1 MSPEHWV
8 HDLSP
13 FLIRFGDSFGIRYYG
28 LAYVLGF
35 VSAIWLLRRYARR
48 GLSQVTGDRILD
60 LMVAIV
66 AGVVIGGRLG
76 YFILYQPGAFVD
88 DPLAL
93 VRLWEGGMA
102 SHGGMIGVALALAWF
117 ARARKIS
124 FSHVSDLVVSTA
136 PAGLFFGR
144 VANFINGE
152 LWGKVTNVAWAVIFP
167 QSAPPGTPP
176 ILIEP
181 RHPSQLYQAALEGLV
196 LLALVQWRFW
206 RSDIVR
212 TQPGRLSGEFLIA
225 YAVLR
230 MIGEVFR
237 EPDASLLFGMSRGTF
252 YSVFLIV
259 AGVVLIATGRS
270 AARLRSPSSK
280 KPGALPHER

>member
-1 MSPEHWV
+1 MTPEHWV

-28 LAYVLGF
+28 LSYVLGF
-35 VSAIWLLRRYARR
+35 VSAIWLLRRYARAGR
-48 GLSQVTGDRILD
+48 SQVAGDRVLD
-60 LMVAIV
+60 LMVAVI

-76 YFILYQPGAFVD
+76 YFILYQPRVMMH

-93 VRLWEGGMA
+93 LRLWEGGMA
-102 SHGGMIGVALALAWF
+102 SHGGFVGVALALAWF
-117 ARARKIS
+117 ARTNRIP
-124 FSHVSDLVVSTA
+124 FRHVSDLMVSTA
-136 PAGLFFGR
+136 PAGFFLGR

-152 LWGKVTNVAWAVIFP
+152 LWGKVTNVTWAVIFP
-167 QSAPPGTPP
+167 QSAPPGTPA
-176 ILIEP
+176 ILIQP

-225 YAVLR
+225 YALLR
-230 MIGEVFR
+230 IVGEVFR
-237 EPDASLLFGMSRGTF
+237 EPDAPLLAGVSRGMF
-252 YSVFLIV
+252 YSAFLIA
-259 AGVVLIATGRS
+259 AGLGLIAWSRKCAGSPDISHS
-270 AARLRSPSSK
+270 ARK
-280 KPGALPHER
+280 